1 MILGDCL
8 ELTQGLFGLLP
19 HKLVRLLHVFELGS
33 PVCFLFLSR
42 VAGV

>member
-1 MILGDCL
+1 MIWGDCL

-19 HKLVRLLHVFELGS
+19 HKLVGLHFFELGS
-33 PVCFLFLSR
+33 PVCFLFLLR